1 MAKYTAELGLDT
13 ESRFLCSVTGR
24 SSGETM
30 NCPAGSA
37 ACLIHEGHAYDVGR
51 PQDQLKRHDKDRW
64 LIYLMILL
72 WASQSS
78 GWDKAL
84 TSLRLLLPLIQVQ
97 FWGIGRDYFFKCWED
112 SFFFLLTF
120 HYTVIIEQISF
131 FLLRLLF
138 TKLHCSEKPRE
149 TSVLSLQAEEWF

>member
-64 LIYLMILL
+64 LSYLMILL

-78 GWDKAL
+78 GWDKAF
-84 TSLRLLLPLIQVQ
+84 TSWRLLLPLIQIQ

-112 SFFFLLTF
+112 SFFFVDIPLYCHNRTD
-120 HYTVIIEQISF
+120 F
-131 FLLRLLF
+131 FLPSQTPLYKIALLREA
-138 TKLHCSEKPRE
+138 KRN
-149 TSVLSLQAEEWF
+149 